1 MKEISSCG
9 CLQTVD
15 VIYPA
20 APFFIHFSPEVLREE
35 IVTHLVYANNET
47 QQYGLYVPYNLA
59 WAPHHLGQ
67 WPIANLRPDQQEQ
80 MPMEETGNFF
90 IMIAALA
97 QKMNDIAYL
106 APWNLLDSWAQYLN
120 ASLPDP
126 QDQLCTDDFE
136 GPSPH
141 NVNLAAKGILGLGAY
156 SLLLRQKGDT
166 SKADTVLNQAKVF
179 VQSWL
184 TMAND
189 GDHYRLQ
196 YNLAGTWSLKY
207 NLLFQKVLGLDLF
220 PQSVFD
226 KELAYYASTKLNTYG
241 VPLDNRATFTKSDW
255 EMWVAAMGT
264 QDQFNT
270 LVNALYN
277 FAHTSPSRV
286 PFTDWYDTKSD
297 VRQGFQA
304 RPVMGGLYARL
315 LLTK

>member
-1 MKEISSCG
+1 
-9 CLQTVD
+9 
-15 VIYPA
+15 
-20 APFFIHFSPEVLREE
+20 
-35 IVTHLVYANNET
+35 
-47 QQYGLYVPYNLA
+47 
-59 WAPHHLGQ
+59 
-67 WPIANLRPDQQEQ
+67 
-80 MPMEETGNFF
+80 
-90 IMIAALA
+90 MIAALA
-97 QKMNDIAYL
+97 QKMNDVSYL
-106 APWNLLDSWAQYLN
+106 TPYWNLLDSWSQYLN

-166 SKADTVLNQAKVF
+166 SKADAVLNQAKVF
-179 VQSWL
+179 VQDWL
-184 TMAND
+184 SMAND

-226 KELAYYASTKLNTYG
+226 KELAYYVNTKLNTYG

-255 EMWVAAMGT
+255 EMWVAALGT

-277 FAHTSPSRV
+277 FAHTSPSRI

-297 VRQGFQA
+297 KQQGFQA
-304 RPVMGGLYARL
+304 RPVMGGLYSRL